1 MLDIQNILVCPVSKQ
16 KLTKQDGT
24 YTDPHKQKHY
34 KIVDDIG
41 IFLTEDLNEIKKVE
55 TETYSQR
62 AEEFSED
69 ETQIMH
75 MRRPEFTKP
84 MRDLGKDGVFL
95 EIACGSAAHGLNMLK
110 DGYKVIES
118 DIAIGTVSK
127 VKQFAHKLKVDN
139 KASFAVIDAEYLPF
153 ADNSLSGIYMIA
165 SLHHIP
171 TPAKA
176 LKEFKRCLKPGG
188 VVLIG
193 YEPSN
198 WQYIVFGPVYK
209 MLRFFI
215 RKMYKNRLISLAD
228 DHTFGFS
235 KRKLAK
241 LLKEADLE
249 VISIKPVHFTYKT
262 YQNWLILWGKIF
274 KKEFKEVEGLA
285 KILKAIDKVWAKI
298 PVLRGL
304 TWDWDAL
311 GRKKI

>member
-1 MLDIQNILVCPVSKQ
+1 MSEIEKILVCPVNKD
-16 KLTKQDGT
+16 KLEKKDHHYVGSEHHKKYEIIDGI
-24 YTDPHKQKHY
+24 P
-34 KIVDDIG
+34 V
-41 IFLTEDLNEIKKVE
+41 FLTEDLNEIKKVE

-62 AEEFSED
+62 AEEFAE
-69 ETQIMH
+69 EEEKVLH

-84 MRDLGKDGVFL
+84 LRELGKDGVFL

-118 DIAIGTVSK
+118 DIAVGTVKK
-127 VKQFAHKLKVDN
+127 VKQFAHQLKVDDQ
-139 KASFAVIDAEYLPF
+139 ASFMVIDAEYLPF

-171 TPAKA
+171 TPSKA

-188 VVLIG
+188 LVLIG

-198 WQYIVFGPVYK
+198 WQYVVFGPIYK

-215 RKMYKNRLISLAD
+215 RKMYKGRPISLAD

-235 KRKLAK
+235 KAKLAR
-241 LLKEADLE
+241 LLTEVGLE
-249 VISIKPVHFTYKT
+249 IVSINPVHFTYKT
-262 YQNWLILWGKIF
+262 YQNWLILWSKVLRRELQESH
-274 KKEFKEVEGLA
+274 KLA
-285 KILKAIDKVWAKI
+285 KALQAIDKVWAKL
-298 PVLRGL
+298 PLLRGL

-311 GRKKI
+311 GRKAK

>member
-1 MLDIQNILVCPVSKQ
+1 MEIDKLLVCPVSKE
-16 KLTKQDGT
+16 KLEKHGSH
-24 YTDPHKQKHY
+24 YEAPKHHKKY
-34 KIVDDIG
+34 EIIDDVSV
-41 IFLTEDLNEIKKVE
+41 FLTDDLNEIKKVE

-62 AEEFSED
+62 AEEFAVE
-69 ETQIMH
+69 EQKILH

-84 MRDLGKDGVFL
+84 LRELGKEGYFL

-118 DIAIGTVSK
+118 DIAIGTVKK
-127 VKQFAHKLKVDN
+127 VKQFAQQLKVDD
-139 KASFAVIDAEYLPF
+139 KAAFMVIDAEYLPF

-176 LKEFKRCLKPGG
+176 LKEFERCLKPGG
-188 VVLIG
+188 LVLIG

-198 WQYIVFGPVYK
+198 WQYVIFGPIYK

-215 RKMYKNRLISLAD
+215 RKMYKGRPISLAD

-235 KRKLAK
+235 KAKLAK
-241 LLKEADLE
+241 LLTEAGLE
-249 VISIKPVHFTYKT
+249 VVSIKPVHFTYKT
-262 YQNWLILWGKIF
+262 YQNWLILWSKILR
-274 KKEFKEVEGLA
+274 KELGESKRLA
-285 KILKAIDKVWAKI
+285 KVLQSIDKVWAKL
-298 PVLRGL
+298 PLLRGL

-311 GRKKI
+311 GRKKV